1 MPCVGRGPWAGQ
13 DILAFL
19 LLNNFFEL
27 YHTSLE
33 TKTLIGFAL
42 DQVFSIYYFIFHFV
56 ITNEVQRCHNI
67 VALSCYFLHYFF
79 KIIISRTNSRIF
91 LLHKQLVYW

>member
-1 MPCVGRGPWAGQ
+1 MFTNIYEIVEINTPCVGRGPWAGQ

-33 TKTLIGFAL
+33 AKTLIGWF
-42 DQVFSIYYFIFHFV
+42 
-56 ITNEVQRCHNI
+56 CP
-67 VALSCYFLHYFF
+67 
-79 KIIISRTNSRIF
+79 
-91 LLHKQLVYW
+91 